1 MLTLNEEYKN
11 LKNKNKYS
19 IVIVQSG
26 MFYNIYGKDAAII
39 AHLLGYKL
47 FLYGNKLCLSFPS
60 SNLEMVTGRLRI
72 MDIAYIIIKGK
83 YKEVYVGNPNKYI
96 GIYKIAS
103 LVPDK
108 KYY

>member
-1 MLTLNEEYKN
+1 
-11 LKNKNKYS
+11 
-19 IVIVQSG
+19 

-72 MDIAYIIIKGK
+72 MDIAYIIVKGK

-96 GIYKIAS
+96 EIYKIAS

-108 KYY
+108 KILLNEIFDILEKFDYDELKEFKKIIE